1 MNLIRSAIS
10 HDNTESNLIFI
21 KRNTNFIKILFNHL
35 KELFINK
42 IISSYYLESNISIDA
57 EKFAYLKKN
66 IMRIQEKLCKK

>member
-57 EKFAYLKKN
+57 EEFAYLKKN